1 MPDIT
6 AEKRPEQAAIQG
18 TAAVRAALRGVPGG
32 SSPRG

>member
-18 TAAVRAALRGVPGG
+18 TAAVRAAVRGEH
-32 SSPRG
+32 R